1 MSSTPDWKTGAVYL
15 RSAAPELIPYLD
27 TVGVCDLKPKPETAY
42 FATLITGIVAQQLP
56 PKVSLELMQKL
67 TEAVGGALTP
77 ESILAVSEEKLI
89 GCGLVAQKV
98 KYAKDF
104 AKLVQEKKID
114 FAAFQDMQDGQIVKL
129 LTAVRGL
136 GQWTVE
142 MFLLLSLCRADVFPA
157 DDYLLKKAVQKIFKL
172 QDLPKR
178 GQIIKLIAPWKPW
191 RGLAAWYLWHNK

>member
-1 MSSTPDWKTGAVYL
+1 MSSTPDWKTGATYL
-15 RSAAPELIPYLD
+15 RSVAPELIPYLD
-27 TVGVCDLKPKPETAY
+27 SAGACDLKPKPETAY

-77 ESILAVSEEKLI
+77 ESILAVPEEKLI